1 MVGEMMMIFEK
12 TTFAANGCASR
23 LPPPPTF
30 NPILDV
36 VSYYFSQIFWR
47 MTSLS
52 FIMSLIINYN
62 YQSWWFRKN

>member
-36 VSYYFSQIFWR
+36 VSYYFSQIF
-47 MTSLS
+47 
-52 FIMSLIINYN
+52 
-62 YQSWWFRKN
+62 